1 MGLLDGVGFL
11 LWITNTKPSSQ
22 QTEQNMIV
30 DLHPRKIVYNQPTWE
45 TNKKRTETDAGS
57 VGFLHILFFP
67 FFSKDSKEKT
77 RMKGNLKKSE
87 GEVVPTH

>member
-30 DLHPRKIVYNQPTWE
+30 DLHPVKSYTTSQPGKPT
-45 TNKKRTETDAGS
+45 KKE
-57 VGFLHILFFP
+57 
-67 FFSKDSKEKT
+67 KDSKEKT